1 MNSIVAHVN
10 RYRSLNIVCQSYFTE
25 ERLSLPSW
33 VPDWA
38 MTSGPRPLLYDT
50 YSRSQ
55 GLTDLK
61 AKMSDVEVDLE
72 RGILHVRG
80 LHIDTV
86 RNVREPLDEVSD
98 ISSSLGDW
106 ASAM

>member
-1 MNSIVAHVN
+1 
-10 RYRSLNIVCQSYFTE
+10 
-25 ERLSLPSW
+25 
-33 VPDWA
+33 
-38 MTSGPRPLLYDT
+38 
-50 YSRSQ
+50 
-55 GLTDLK
+55 
-61 AKMSDVEVDLE
+61 MSDVEVDLE

-106 ASAM
+106 ASAL